1 MAIQIRRGTDAQYE
15 ATKPQLVVGEPT
27 MTTDTKRMM
36 VCVAQ
41 NLFAELVN
49 VDRVGSAYDTGITYL
64 PGDYVIHHGKLYKC
78 LEQTTGTFDVSKWEQ
93 TSFVGLIK
101 EIRESL

>member
-15 ATKPQLVVGEPT
+15 AMKPQLIVGEPN

-36 VCVAQ
+36 VCVGGNA
-41 NLFAELVN
+41 FAELTN
-49 VDRVGSAYDTGITYL
+49 IDRVGSAYDPGITYL
-64 PGDYVIHHGKLYKC
+64 RGDYAIHQGKLYKC
-78 LEQTTGTFDVSKWEQ
+78 LEETTGTFDASKWEQ

-101 EIRESL
+101 EIRETL